1 MRIWIFDLTSWLT
14 WFSVAIGLAVTLLVL
29 WLSSWLMARRRASLA
44 FDSGEMPWEQLL
56 ELLKEG
62 QGPGGA
68 LPEAWANLPSDQL
81 LQMLLLQIPKRSPS
95 DLPTMAG
102 SLDDDEANYLK
113 FGQQRRATR
122 RRWLNP
128 TEVCL
133 TTAFD
138 DTVLK
143 GLVINRSDGGLAILT
158 DSEHPIG
165 ALLFAKAI
173 EMPKSMQ
180 AVTIAIR
187 HVRSVGKLWVI
198 GCQYVG
204 EVPWNIKV
212 WFG

>member
-1 MRIWIFDLTSWLT
+1 MRIWIFDFSSWLT
-14 WFSVAIGLAVTLLVL
+14 WFSIAIGLAVTLLIL
-29 WLSSWLMARRRASLA
+29 WLSNYVLSRRRTVA
-44 FDSGEMPWEQLL
+44 FDGGEMPWEQLL

-68 LPEAWANLPSDQL
+68 LPDAWQNLPSDQL
-81 LQMLLLQIPKRSPS
+81 LQMLLQQIPKKSGA
-95 DLPTMAG
+95 DLASIAG
-102 SLDDDEANYLK
+102 PVDEDEANYLK
-113 FGQQRRATR
+113 FGEQRRSFR

-128 TEVCL
+128 TEITL

-138 DTVLK
+138 DAAIK
-143 GLVINRSDGGLAILT
+143 GLVINRSDGGLAILV
-158 DSEHPIG
+158 DSEYPVG
-165 ALLFAKAI
+165 SLLFAKAL
-173 EMPKSMQ
+173 EMPKSIP

-187 HVRSVGKLWVI
+187 HVRSVGKLWMI